1 MPVGLHDRVQWALT
15 PLRPGTHWGPK
26 AHNMSLAPTA
36 SAVPCDNV
44 SKGILNDCAYHCPAA
59 DLRLVTAVSGKPKLQ
74 ASRAPAGAGTIAS
87 FARSLARRLLT
98 DPTF

>member
-1 MPVGLHDRVQWALT
+1 MPVGLHGRVQWALM

-59 DLRLVTAVSGKPKLQ
+59 DLRLVTAVSGNP
-74 ASRAPAGAGTIAS
+74 SFRPRAP
-87 FARSLARRLLT
+87 RLE
-98 DPTF
+98 PVR